1 MNKTVTII
9 TWNLSYLQTKCFKIQ
24 NMAPHE
30 FELMNQRTKNILH
43 DLLWQQNTI
52 LCLMVQ

>member
-52 LCLMVQ
+52 LMVQ